1 MISNE
6 NVVKEQNIS
15 NENVEILNIF
25 ENIIN
30 NYSSNSIFDF
40 EDYEITYVQVK
51 SLLDYITNL
60 QSKIEAYELFDNQK
74 IANLQEEIEELKAN
88 LYEANDSV
96 TWWNNRYNAI
106 VKQNDDNH
114 KKLVKEQE
122 ENKNLKNEQ
131 ISKYQT
137 LKELQE
143 ENDKLEDIIKKDRL
157 FTECRIDKAIEY
169 IGNGNL
175 GIPRKVREKFI
186 KILEGEKQ

>member
-1 MISNE
+1 M
-6 NVVKEQNIS
+6 
-15 NENVEILNIF
+15 
-25 ENIIN
+25 
-30 NYSSNSIFDF
+30 
-40 EDYEITYVQVK
+40 
-51 SLLDYITNL
+51 
-60 QSKIEAYELFDNQK
+60 FDNQK

-157 FTECRIDKAIEY
+157 FTECRIRDYIDYKARIDKAIEY

>member
-6 NVVKEQNIS
+6 NVVKEQNLS

-25 ENIIN
+25 KNIIN

-40 EDYEITYVQVK
+40 EDYEITCVQVK

-60 QSKIEAYELFDNQK
+60 
-74 IANLQEEIEELKAN
+74 
-88 LYEANDSV
+88 
-96 TWWNNRYNAI
+96 
-106 VKQNDDNH
+106 
-114 KKLVKEQE
+114 QE

-143 ENDKLEDIIKKDRL
+143 ENEKLEDIIKKDRL
-157 FTECRIDKAIEY
+157 FTECRIRDYIDYKARIDKAIE
-169 IGNGNL
+169 
-175 GIPRKVREKFI
+175 FI
-186 KILEGEKQ
+186 KEKYIEDYSNNDNYIPLEKLNLKNCDYERSLQVLEILKGSDKK